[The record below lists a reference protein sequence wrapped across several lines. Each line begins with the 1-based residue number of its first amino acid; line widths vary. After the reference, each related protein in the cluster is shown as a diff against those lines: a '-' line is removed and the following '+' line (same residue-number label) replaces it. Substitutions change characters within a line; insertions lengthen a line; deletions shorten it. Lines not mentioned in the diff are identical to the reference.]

1 MKTEIL
7 ITANGES
14 GNLIANAGEAVI
26 EVACSNWSGAELT
39 LKRRVG
45 TTGSYVV
52 QNSDGDVTFTEN
64 GGVVVPGEGIYFFE
78 VTGYTNPITAIAT
91 TF

>member
-7 ITANGES
+7 ITADGES
-14 GNLIANAGEAVI
+14 KNLITHAGEAVI
-26 EVACSNWSGAELT
+26 EVACSSWGGAELT

-45 TTGSYVV
+45 TTESYII